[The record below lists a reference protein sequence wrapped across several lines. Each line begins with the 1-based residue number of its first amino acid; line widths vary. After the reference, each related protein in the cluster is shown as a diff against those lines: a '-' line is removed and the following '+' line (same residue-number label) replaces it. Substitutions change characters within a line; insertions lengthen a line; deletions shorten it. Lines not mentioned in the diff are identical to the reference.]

1 MTTAFRAPAS
11 TADPAASSVRKKIFS
26 FPVAIASL
34 LTVLAVLTMRSRFDD
49 PDMWWHLKTGEVI
62 STSHRIPRA
71 DTFSYTALHQ
81 PSIPHEWLSQLSI
94 FAAYHLG
101 GYSGLMLWLCF
112 FTAAIL
118 IAGYALCALY
128 SGDAKVGFVGAFAI
142 WFFGTI
148 GFAIRPQ
155 MIGYLLLIVE
165 LLLLQLG
172 RTRNPR
178 WFFALP
184 PLFAIWVNCHGSF
197 SLGIA
202 IAAAILFSSWFRFRY
217 GSLIAIPWD
226 SGRRQTLAWALA
238 LSLLALL
245 LNPAGIKLILYPL
258 DTLLHQPIGVSQV
271 SEWQPLQ
278 FDDARAFALLGVI
291 TCVFLMVVV
300 RRMELYWHELLILV
314 LVTWMAASHRRLL
327 FPFGILTAPIL
338 SRLLTSPAD
347 AYNSKRD
354 HPLPNAVLIALS
366 LLVAYFAFPSPENLL
381 AQVEI
386 KSPVKAV
393 EFIRTHH
400 PPGPMLNEWID
411 GGYLVWALPEYPD
424 FIDGRADVFEWSG
437 VMADFGQWATL
448 QAPPT
453 ALLDKYHVNFCLLT
467 RGSPMSYVLPL
478 LPNWK
483 SVYSDANSVIFERI
497 PPDGPAN

>member
-1 MTTAFRAPAS
+1 M
-11 TADPAASSVRKKIFS
+11 
-26 FPVAIASL
+26 
-34 LTVLAVLTMRSRFDD
+34 LAVLTVRSRFDD

-62 STSHRIPRA
+62 WTTHRIPRA
-71 DTFSYTALHQ
+71 DIFSYTTHHQ

-94 FAAYHLG
+94 YAAYHLG
-101 GYSGLMLWLCF
+101 GYSGLMLWLCL
-112 FTAAIL
+112 FTAAML
-118 IAGYALCALY
+118 IAGYALCSLY
-128 SGDAKVGFVGAFAI
+128 SGNAKVGFLGALVI
-142 WFFGTI
+142 WLFGTI

-184 PLFAIWVNCHGSF
+184 PLFALWVNCHGSF
-197 SLGIA
+197 
-202 IAAAILFSSWFRFRY
+202 FSRHRHRRRVSSSAPGSTFSY

-226 SGRRQTLAWALA
+226 PGRRRTLAWALA

-245 LNPAGIKLILYPL
+245 LNPVGIKLILYPL
-258 DTLLHQPIGVSQV
+258 DTMLHQPIDVSAV

-278 FDDARAFALLGVI
+278 FDDARAFALLGVLA
-291 TCVFLMVVV
+291 CVFLIVIV

-393 EFIRTHH
+393 EFIQAHH

-411 GGYLVWALPEYPD
+411 GGYLVWACPSIPTSSTAAAMSSNGLASSPTSANGRPCRLP
-424 FIDGRADVFEWSG
+424 
-437 VMADFGQWATL
+437 
-448 QAPPT
+448 PPRCST
-453 ALLDKYHVNFCLLT
+453 STTSTSAC
-467 RGSPMSYVLPL
+467 SPAV
-478 LPNWK
+478 
-483 SVYSDANSVIFERI
+483 RR
-497 PPDGPAN
+497 